1 MQTNHD
7 SILVKRNI
15 NWAWFKE
22 LVTDPKGFFKKKRR
36 KYILAKPYFRL
47 PHNSKTSARL
57 FLEPTDTWTVNIMQ
71 DNVFFPLVHA
81 EVTVTSDFNI
91 YPHEWY
97 DKNIKVVKVAKDK
110 FYFLNFPPLYIT
122 SEEAASLYIVI
133 KPSQDGEVSIPL
145 RAMSN

>member
-22 LVTDPKGFFKKKRR
+22 LLTDPKGFFKKKRR
-36 KYILAKPYFRL
+36 KYVLAKPYFRL
-47 PHNSKTSARL
+47 GHNSKAGAMLIGEES
-57 FLEPTDTWTVNIMQ
+57 DTWTVNIMQ
-71 DNVFFPLVHA
+71 KDVFFPLVHA
-81 EVTVTSDFNI
+81 RVSVESDFNI
-91 YPHEWY
+91 LSHEWH
-97 DKNIKVVKVAKDK
+97 DKNIKIIKVAKDK

-122 SEEAASLYIVI
+122 SEEASSLYLVI
-133 KPSQDGEVSIPL
+133 KPSHDDEVSIPL